1 MNIVFDLGGV
11 VVNWLPDK
19 LAATAFADPEQQQ
32 LCLDKIIGHP
42 DWLALD
48 RGSIT
53 LDQAIKNAHTRT
65 GMSEESIADF
75 FEMLGPSLTPIKD
88 TVDLIQELSAAG
100 EHPLFVLS
108 NMHHAAIN
116 YLEANHD
123 FWHLFRSTTISCRIG
138 MLKPDQEIYEYLLTS
153 NSLIASE
160 TVFIDDMPQNTQAAA
175 KLGIKGLT
183 FKSTKLCRH
192 ELKQLGCL

>member
-75 FEMLGPSLTPIKD
+75 FEMLGPSLTPKKD
-88 TVDLIQELSAAG
+88 TVDLIQELSAAR
-100 EHPLFVLS
+100 EHPLFV
-108 NMHHAAIN
+108 
-116 YLEANHD
+116 
-123 FWHLFRSTTISCRIG
+123 
-138 MLKPDQEIYEYLLTS
+138 
-153 NSLIASE
+153 
-160 TVFIDDMPQNTQAAA
+160 
-175 KLGIKGLT
+175 
-183 FKSTKLCRH
+183 
-192 ELKQLGCL
+192 